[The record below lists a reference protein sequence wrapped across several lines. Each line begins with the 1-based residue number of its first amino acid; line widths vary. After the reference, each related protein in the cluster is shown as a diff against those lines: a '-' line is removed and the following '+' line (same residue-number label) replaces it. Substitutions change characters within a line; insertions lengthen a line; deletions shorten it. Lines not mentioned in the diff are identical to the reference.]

1 MGTSDARRAP
11 TYPCGTLFQIGN
23 AGIFGAVQIS
33 LFTPTPPPPEPR
45 SGRIAHA
52 SRSDTPTRRI
62 RLVIG
67 DSDGEFRRSLRDG
80 ILMDPGIELVGE
92 TDDGEA
98 ALALLRQLRPD
109 VALLDEDM
117 PAFGGAAIARV
128 LRSELPDTRVVVMT
142 RKTEWRSL

>member
-1 MGTSDARRAP
+1 MGTSEARRAA
-11 TYPCGTLFQIGN
+11 TYPSGTLFQIGK

-33 LFTPTPPPPEPR
+33 HFTPPTPPEPR
-45 SGRIAHA
+45 SGRSSHA
-52 SRSDTPTRRI
+52 SRSVTPTRRI

-67 DSDGEFRRSLRDG
+67 DSDGEFRRSLRNG
-80 ILMDPGIELVGE
+80 ILMDPGMELVGE
-92 TDDGEA
+92 TDDGEV

-128 LRSELPDTRVVVMT
+128 LRTELPDTRVVVMT